1 MPWITDKI
9 GSTCIVHTSLLIK
22 AHYTNNITA
31 AAKRRAR
38 RVKERGRERHSD
50 RNFTIVYCLIY
61 YM

>member
-9 GSTCIVHTSLLIK
+9 GSTCIVRTSLLIK

-38 RVKERGRERHSD
+38 RVKERGRDSD